1 MIECVPTVSFDVA
14 TVAAPLLFRAPV
26 PSAVVPSKKVIVPV
40 GAAPGGV
47 PPVLATTAVHVT
59 IAP

>member
-1 MIECVPTVSFDVA
+1 VSFDVA
-14 TVAAPLLFRAPV
+14 RVATPLLFRAPV

-40 GAAPGGV
+40 GAIPGSV
-47 PPVLATTAVHVT
+47 LPVLATAAVHVT